1 MKSIEI
7 KNLKKSYGKKVLFEN
22 LSFQIEAGE
31 MVAII
36 GPSGCGKSTLLNIIG
51 LIETFDSGIVRIQ
64 QRKIPKPNTK
74 TAQKMIRDELSYLF
88 QNFALIDTETVE
100 ENLMLA
106 VQGSRSRKRELVQ
119 KALIKVGLEQTIH
132 QKVFEL
138 SGGEQQRIAIARA
151 LLKKGNILLAD
162 EPTGSLDPEN
172 RDHILRLL
180 RAISNQGKT
189 ILIVTHDQVV
199 AEACDRII
207 ALS

>member
-1 MKSIEI
+1 
-7 KNLKKSYGKKVLFEN
+7 
-22 LSFQIEAGE
+22 
-31 MVAII
+31 
-36 GPSGCGKSTLLNIIG
+36 
-51 LIETFDSGIVRIQ
+51 
-64 QRKIPKPNTK
+64 
-74 TAQKMIRDELSYLF
+74 MIRDELSYLF